1 MSSRA
6 SRRNDTTDVIK
17 KIQNDNRRNQGLAR
31 QAYSG
36 LASAE
41 YGNNASPVGTA
52 GGSSGVWTGNATT
65 DLNMNT
71 YDVISVD
78 RLSFVEDSGVGTN
91 VNTPQIYISSAA
103 SDMVFNNNANDFTWK
118 HSDVTSMTE
127 STTTLK
133 KESTI
138 APSFVLFNSRTAAV
152 GTAAN
157 LYFDAKETT
166 TGNVSMGHIIADTE
180 DAAVNGSGSMH
191 LGVRESGV
199 QTNYIELNEAN
210 DTSVRINRSL
220 IMNTSTLF
228 LDTDNDTYIESQS
241 DDQLSLYSGGTNVI
255 NIKPTVVL
263 VTQRVDMIDADTG
276 YSEGYGIILDSDED
290 TKICA
295 SADDNIQMSTAG
307 SVKLAISSSLN
318 TSLQPLKMSNN
329 KITDLATP
337 TVDTDASTKKYVDDN
352 AGGGGVTLGN
362 ASAWT
367 AKQNF
372 NVGIDLNNA
381 DIDDVNTITFNT
393 ADIQIT
399 GAANGLTYTIPTGDE
414 HYFVVAGGTKL
425 QIGSSNTYSLNT
437 LSPGTS
443 GGSALGSGALPWA
456 GLWCSSI
463 TASGPITTDSSLN
476 VGGNVWLGNGA
487 ADDIHISGTMDTSIQ
502 MGGNDIV
509 MGSGARLDLDATG
522 GSPGSFDGYVEI
534 KVNGVTKYVQI
545 YS

>member
-6 SRRNDTTDVIK
+6 SRRNDTTDIIK
-17 KIQNDNRRNQGLAR
+17 KIQNDNRRDRGLAR

-41 YGNNASPVGTA
+41 YGSSTAGGTA

-91 VNTPQIYISSAA
+91 ASTPQIYISSAA

-118 HSDVTSMTE
+118 HSNVTSMTE

-180 DAAVNGSGSMH
+180 DAAANGSGSMH

-220 IMNTSTLF
+220 VMNTSTIF

-241 DDQLSLYSGGTNVI
+241 DDQLKLYSGGTNVI
-255 NIKPTVVL
+255 NIKPTMIL
-263 VTQRVDMIDADTG
+263 VSQKVEMIDVDTE
-276 YSEGYGIILDSDED
+276 YTVGYGITLDSDSN
-290 TKICA
+290 TKIYA
-295 SADDNIQMSTAG
+295 SAEDNIQMTTAG
-307 SVKLAISSSLN
+307 SVKLSIS
-318 TSLQPLKMSNN
+318 TSLTTSSQPLAMSSQ
-329 KITDLATP
+329 KITGLATP
-337 TVDTDASTKKYVDDN
+337 TSDYDAATKKYVDDN

-362 ASAWT
+362 TSAWT

-372 NVGIDLNNA
+372 NVGIDLNGA
-381 DIDDVNTITFNT
+381 DIDDVDTITFDTNN
-393 ADIQIT
+393 IQIA
-399 GAANGLTYTIPTGDE
+399 GASNGLTYTVPSSDA
-414 HYFVVAGGTKL
+414 HYFVVDGGTKL
-425 QIGSSNTYSLNT
+425 QIGSNYTYSLNT
-437 LSPGTS
+437 LSPGTT
-443 GGSALGSGALPWA
+443 GGAALGSGALPWA

-463 TASGPITTDSSLN
+463 TASGSITTDSSLN
-476 VGGNVWLGNGA
+476 VGGDVWLGNAA
-487 ADDIHISGTMDTSIQ
+487 ADDIHISGTMDTSIK

-522 GSPGSFDGYVEI
+522 GSPGSFDGYVAI